1 MGGKNSTQRQG
12 GGPPRQGGAGGG
24 GGRGT
29 TPHRQAPN
37 NMPSHLAGQ
46 YDNNNSRQRA
56 AQANNAAAQQ
66 NAGQQQQQQQQQNAS
81 PPPQQQQQQQ
91 QNRNGSPAGNA
102 NNSANNGGNERGGV
116 QEGQMV
122 KMLATVEAST
132 VSYVPE
138 SQVLTFFVTSQ
149 CDAVTYEI
157 HTGVKEFVQGGNVYY
172 MPNKPKLEPTKT
184 EIRGPQ
190 ENRKITMKLDVH
202 SLEEKEKVFN
212 KHYPKQMPCV
222 VIIRYKTTE
231 LRKKE
236 DGRDTNNM
244 SNTYA
249 EEETTVEHT
258 EHTSVDLAERPKRR
272 VISQIVTAGGN
283 AYAVENL
290 YGADNEG
297 ATAAGGNGGGAVMI
311 GSTIEEDEDGL
322 CVICLT
328 NPKDTAVMPC
338 RHMCMCKDCGEQ
350 LLKHKPVCPVCRAPI
365 STLLH
370 MPSLSN
376 NNNAGAAAATAKA

>member
-1 MGGKNSTQRQG
+1 MGQKNSTQRTQSQQ
-12 GGPPRQGGAGGG
+12 RAGGG
-24 GGRGT
+24 RST
-29 TPHRQAPN
+29 TPGGRQAPA

-46 YDNNNSRQRA
+46 YDNNNSRQRNPA
-56 AQANNAAAQQ
+56 SGNSTVPPPQ
-66 NAGQQQQQQQQQNAS
+66 NQS
-81 PPPQQQQQQQ
+81 PAPPQQQQPSA
-91 QNRNGSPAGNA
+91 NRNAPGA
-102 NNSANNGGNERGGV
+102 NTAPNGGGNDRGGV

-138 SQVLTFFVTSQ
+138 TQVLTFYVTSI
-149 CDAVTYEI
+149 CDSLTYEI

-190 ENRKITMKLDVH
+190 ENRKITMKLDVN

-222 VIIRYKTTE
+222 IVIRYKATE
-231 LRKKE
+231 LRKKD
-236 DGRDTNNM
+236 DGQDNSSTNNHV
-244 SNTYA
+244 
-249 EEETTVEHT
+249 EEETKVEHT
-258 EHTSVDLAERPKRR
+258 EHTAVDLAEKPKRR

-297 ATAAGGNGGGAVMI
+297 ASPTAGNNGGAVMI
-311 GSTIEEDEDGL
+311 GSTIEDDEDGL

-370 MPSLSN
+370 MPSLSAGGG
-376 NNNAGAAAATAKA
+376 NAASSSG

>member
-12 GGPPRQGGAGGG
+12 AQSRPGGAGAS
-24 GGRGT
+24 GGRST
-29 TPHRQAPN
+29 TPGRQAPS

-46 YDNNNSRQRA
+46 YDTNNSRQRTA
-56 AQANNAAAQQ
+56 P
-66 NAGQQQQQQQQQNAS
+66 AGNTTPSQ
-81 PPPQQQQQQQ
+81 PPPQQQPASPQPQSPPAQQQG
-91 QNRNGSPAGNA
+91 NRNSGPAGNA
-102 NNSANNGGNERGGV
+102 ANNGGGDRGGV

-138 SQVLTFFVTSQ
+138 TQVLTFFITST
-149 CDAVTYEI
+149 CDSLTYEI
-157 HTGVKEFVQGGNVYY
+157 HTGVKEFVQGGSVYY

-190 ENRKITMKLDVH
+190 ENRKITMKLDVN

-222 VIIRYKTTE
+222 IVIRYKTTE
-231 LRKKE
+231 LRKKD
-236 DGRDTNNM
+236 DGRDNNN
-244 SNTYA
+244 SNNHA
-249 EEETTVEHT
+249 EEEMQVEHT
-258 EHTSVDLAERPKRR
+258 EHTSVDLAEKPKRR
-272 VISQIVTAGGN
+272 VITQIVTAGGN

-290 YGADNEG
+290 YGADNDG
-297 ATAAGGNGGGAVMI
+297 NSPATGNGQGAVMI

-376 NNNAGAAAATAKA
+376 NAAASPSS

>member
-1 MGGKNSTQRQG
+1 MGQKNSTQRAQG
-12 GGPPRQGGAGGG
+12 QQRAS
-24 GGRGT
+24 GGRST
-29 TPHRQAPN
+29 TPGGRQAPS

-46 YDNNNSRQRA
+46 YDNNNSRQRNPPNG
-56 AQANNAAAQQ
+56 NNAVPPPQNQSPAPPQQ
-66 NAGQQQQQQQQQNAS
+66 PQSNAPAQQQQQQQSANRNAS
-81 PPPQQQQQQQ
+81 
-91 QNRNGSPAGNA
+91 
-102 NNSANNGGNERGGV
+102 GGNNAASGNGNDRGGV

-138 SQVLTFFVTSQ
+138 TQVLTFFVTST
-149 CDAVTYEI
+149 CDGLTYEI
-157 HTGVKEFVQGGNVYY
+157 HTGVKEFVQGGSVYY

-190 ENRKITMKLDVH
+190 ENRKITMKLDVN

-222 VIIRYKTTE
+222 IVIRYKATE

-236 DGRDTNNM
+236 DGQDSSNTNNH
-244 SNTYA
+244 A
-249 EEETTVEHT
+249 EEETKVEHT
-258 EHTSVDLAERPKRR
+258 EHTAVDLAEKPKRR

-297 ATAAGGNGGGAVMI
+297 ASPAGNGGGAVMI
-311 GSTIEEDEDGL
+311 GSTIEDDEDGL

-370 MPSLSN
+370 MPSLSG
-376 NNNAGAAAATAKA
+376 GANSASS

>member
-1 MGGKNSTQRQG
+1 MGQKNATQRTQSQQ
-12 GGPPRQGGAGGG
+12 RVG
-24 GGRGT
+24 GGRST
-29 TPHRQAPN
+29 TPGARQPPA

-46 YDNNNSRQRA
+46 YDNNNSRQRNPPSG
-56 AQANNAAAQQ
+56 NNAVPPSQ
-66 NAGQQQQQQQQQNAS
+66 NQS
-81 PPPQQQQQQQ
+81 PNPQQQQQLNTPSPQQ
-91 QNRNGSPAGNA
+91 QPTNRNAPGA
-102 NNSANNGGNERGGV
+102 NNAPNGGGNNDRGGV

-122 KMLATVEAST
+122 KMQATVEAST

-138 SQVLTFFVTSQ
+138 TQVLTFFVTST
-149 CDAVTYEI
+149 CDSLTYEI

-190 ENRKITMKLDVH
+190 ENRKITMKLDVN

-222 VIIRYKTTE
+222 IVIRYKATE
-231 LRKKE
+231 LRKKD
-236 DGRDTNNM
+236 DGQDNSNTNNH
-244 SNTYA
+244 A
-249 EEETTVEHT
+249 EEETKVEHT
-258 EHTSVDLAERPKRR
+258 EHTAVDLAEKPKRR

-297 ATAAGGNGGGAVMI
+297 ASPAAGNGSGAVMI
-311 GSTIEEDEDGL
+311 GSTIEDDEDGL

-370 MPSLSN
+370 MPSLS
-376 NNNAGAAAATAKA
+376 AGENTAVTSD

>member
-1 MGGKNSTQRQG
+1 MGQKNSSQRTQGQQQQR
-12 GGPPRQGGAGGG
+12 AGGG
-24 GGRGT
+24 RST
-29 TPHRQAPN
+29 TPGGRQAPA

-46 YDNNNSRQRA
+46 YDNNNPRQRNPPNGNSTVPPPLN
-56 AQANNAAAQQ
+56 QSPNPQQQQQPNA
-66 NAGQQQQQQQQQNAS
+66 QQQQQQQANRNAS
-81 PPPQQQQQQQ
+81 
-91 QNRNGSPAGNA
+91 
-102 NNSANNGGNERGGV
+102 NGGANDRGGV

-138 SQVLTFFVTSQ
+138 TQVLTFYVTSV
-149 CDAVTYEI
+149 CDSLTYEI
-157 HTGVKEFVQGGNVYY
+157 HTGVKEFVQGGGVFY

-190 ENRKITMKLDVH
+190 ENRKITMKLDVS

-222 VIIRYKTTE
+222 IVIRYRATE
-231 LRKKE
+231 LRKKD
-236 DGRDTNNM
+236 DGQDNSNTNNHV
-244 SNTYA
+244 
-249 EEETTVEHT
+249 EEETKVEHT
-258 EHTSVDLAERPKRR
+258 EHTAVDLAVKPKRR
-272 VISQIVTAGGN
+272 VISQIVSAGGN

-297 ATAAGGNGGGAVMI
+297 ASPASGNGGGAVMI
-311 GSTIEEDEDGL
+311 GSTIEDDEDGL

-370 MPSLSN
+370 MPSLS
-376 NNNAGAAAATAKA
+376 AGGANTAASSD

>member
-1 MGGKNSTQRQG
+1 MGQKNSAQRMQG
-12 GGPPRQGGAGGG
+12 QQRTS
-24 GGRGT
+24 GGRST
-29 TPHRQAPN
+29 TPGGRQAPS

-46 YDNNNSRQRA
+46 YDSNNSRQRNSLTA
-56 AQANNAAAQQ
+56 PQNQSPNPQRQQQPNA
-66 NAGQQQQQQQQQNAS
+66 QQQQQQQQA
-81 PPPQQQQQQQ
+81 
-91 QNRNGSPAGNA
+91 NRNTPGA
-102 NNSANNGGNERGGV
+102 NSASSGGGNDRGGV

-138 SQVLTFFVTSQ
+138 TQVLTFYVTST
-149 CDAVTYEI
+149 CESLTYEI
-157 HTGVKEFVQGGNVYY
+157 HTGVKEFVQGGIVYY

-190 ENRKITMKLDVH
+190 ENRKITMKLDVN

-222 VIIRYKTTE
+222 IVIRYKATE
-231 LRKKE
+231 LRKMN
-236 DGRDTNNM
+236 DGQDS
-244 SNTYA
+244 SNTNHHA
-249 EEETTVEHT
+249 EEEAKVEHT
-258 EHTSVDLAERPKRR
+258 EHTAVDLAEKPKRR

-297 ATAAGGNGGGAVMI
+297 ASPVSGNGGGAVMI
-311 GSTIEEDEDGL
+311 GSTIEDEEDGL

-328 NPKDTAVMPC
+328 NAKDTAVMPC

-370 MPSLSN
+370 MPSLS
-376 NNNAGAAAATAKA
+376 AGGANAAASSD